1 MQDLCN
7 IQVGVLCDYTYRL
20 KTFKFVPNIS
30 PYLSTTDFF
39 RTCNV
44 KKGQRIML
52 CEMNLF
58 FLYSTQ
64 FGLDLLLYKNH
75 SIELPYKSM
84 AIIGST
90 SFKTVK
96 SVKPNLIFL
105 YPLKTQKHL
114 GLFWMCSVD
123 IDIQH
128 SEEIG

>member
-1 MQDLCN
+1 
-7 IQVGVLCDYTYRL
+7 
-20 KTFKFVPNIS
+20 
-30 PYLSTTDFF
+30 
-39 RTCNV
+39 
-44 KKGQRIML
+44 
-52 CEMNLF
+52 MNLF

-105 YPLKTQKHL
+105 YPLKTQKNL